1 MSAGEAGA
9 LFTYWLTGIW
19 VALAIAAHDSAV
31 FDFLKRRREPDPQA
45 WEPRQI
51 TFLAEQRGP
60 AEDTIKSALRA
71 RFAAD
76 PRIRRAYLERAAYP
90 NAGPQR
96 SKLENRGPDG
106 TAAPVEVV
114 LCLAAPE
121 DVGIVEVVGEEF
133 RTIFGATQHLDTLF
147 LTAALEADV
156 VKVAAPFYSAQ

>member
-1 MSAGEAGA
+1 LRQHGIDGSGRSRHHARWA
-9 LFTYWLTGIW
+9 L
-19 VALAIAAHDSAV
+19 LAIAAHDSGV
-31 FDFLKRRREPDPQA
+31 FDFRKRRREPDPEA

-60 AEDTIKSALRA
+60 AEDTIKGALRA

-76 PRIRRAYLERAAYP
+76 PRIRRAYLVRVTYP
-90 NAGPQR
+90 KAGPQR
-96 SKLENRGPDG
+96 TKLENRGPNG
-106 TAAPVEVV
+106 AADPVEVL